1 MAWVAGVRQA
11 GHSGSLLP
19 QMRTAQ
25 SMQKRLWPQG
35 TSAAITSPSEHT
47 THSRAR
53 AGAGAGAAAPDDAV
67 AEGLRLLSEVPESS
81 GEHGEE
87 LLGSEVAVEKL
98 LPLEKDDREPCGGR
112 QGKAPTG
119 SGVVR
124 RASGSSRPRLLG
136 SGSVGEC
143 RGVPAPLL
151 RGTPGVDGAGAPL
164 TAEQLL
170 KGGRGAVRSKGA
182 QMVAAEGT
190 VKSSARKS
198 KPKSQS
204 SGAGGPV
211 GAPGPSPLKV
221 KPPLPE
227 PLYGLA
233 GPVSGT
239 GGPPRL
245 PE

>member
-35 TSAAITSPSEHT
+35 TSAAITSPSAHT

-53 AGAGAGAAAPDDAV
+53 AAGAGAAG
-67 AEGLRLLSEVPESS
+67 GLRPLSGALESS
-81 GEHGEE
+81 AEHEEAEE

-98 LPLEKDDREPCGGR
+98 ALLEKDVREPCGGL
-112 QGKAPTG
+112 QGRAPTG
-119 SGVVR
+119 SGVGR
-124 RASGSSRPRLLG
+124 RASGSSRPRPPG
-136 SGSVGEC
+136 SGSVGEW
-143 RGVPAPLL
+143 RGVPVPLL
-151 RGTPGVDGAGAPL
+151 RRAPGAGGAGAPL
-164 TAEQLL
+164 TAEQPP
-170 KGGRGAVRSKGA
+170 KAGSGVARSKGA
-182 QMVAAEGT
+182 QMVAAVGT
-190 VKSSARKS
+190 VRSSARKS

-211 GAPGPSPLKV
+211 GAPGPSPPKV

-227 PLYGLA
+227 VP
-233 GPVSGT
+233 
-239 GGPPRL
+239 
-245 PE
+245 

>member
-19 QMRTAQ
+19 QIRTAQ

-35 TSAAITSPSEHT
+35 TSAAITSPSAHT
-47 THSRAR
+47 THSRTS
-53 AGAGAGAAAPDDAV
+53 AGPGAVEATGAPGPEDAV
-67 AEGLRLLSEVPESS
+67 AEGLRLLSEALESS
-81 GEHGEE
+81 GEHEEAEE

-98 LPLEKDDREPCGGR
+98 LLLEKDDREPCGGR
-112 QGKAPTG
+112 QGRAPTG
-119 SGVVR
+119 SGGPR
-124 RASGSSRPRLLG
+124 RAIGSSRPRPPG

-151 RGTPGVDGAGAPL
+151 RRTPGAGGTGAPL

-170 KGGRGAVRSKGA
+170 KAGMGAVRSNGA
-182 QMVAAEGT
+182 QMVAAAGT

-211 GAPGPSPLKV
+211 GAPGPSPPKV

-227 PLYGLA
+227 P
-233 GPVSGT
+233 P
-239 GGPPRL
+239 
-245 PE
+245 

>member
-35 TSAAITSPSEHT
+35 TSAAITSPSAHT

-53 AGAGAGAAAPDDAV
+53 AGTEAGAADPEHAV
-67 AEGLRLLSEVPESS
+67 AEGLRLSEVLESRE
-81 GEHGEE
+81 GHEEAEE
-87 LLGSEVAVEKL
+87 LLGREVAVEM
-98 LPLEKDDREPCGGR
+98 LPLLEKDEREPCGGL
-112 QGKAPTG
+112 QGRAPTG
-119 SGVVR
+119 SGAVW
-124 RASGSSRPRLLG
+124 RASGSSRPRPLG

-151 RGTPGVDGAGAPL
+151 RRTPRVGGGGAPL

-170 KGGRGAVRSKGA
+170 KAGRGAVRSKGA
-182 QMVAAEGT
+182 QMVAAAGT
-190 VKSSARKS
+190 FRSSARKS

-211 GAPGPSPLKV
+211 GAPGPSPPKV

-227 PLYGLA
+227 P
-233 GPVSGT
+233 P
-239 GGPPRL
+239 
-245 PE
+245 